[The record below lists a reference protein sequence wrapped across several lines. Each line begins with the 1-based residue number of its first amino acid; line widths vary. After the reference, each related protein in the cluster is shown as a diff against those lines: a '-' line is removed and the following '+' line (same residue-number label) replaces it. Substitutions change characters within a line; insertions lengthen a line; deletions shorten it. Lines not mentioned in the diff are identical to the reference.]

1 MSAAGPKSIC
11 GRLMIAAIFSPLFA
25 LQVYGADLNGAWA
38 NDPNVCSQIFV
49 RKDDKISMTDHSE
62 LYGTGF
68 IIEDDKFADKLA
80 TCRIKDRKI
89 DGSTIRVTADCPMET
104 GRFTEEFIFRI
115 DDNDRVTRFPK
126 GMRATGLAYFRCP
139 AIK

>member
-1 MSAAGPKSIC
+1 MSAAVPKLIC
-11 GRLMIAAIFSPLFA
+11 DRLMIASIITLLFA
-25 LQVYGADLNGAWA
+25 LHVYGADLNGAWA
-38 NDPNVCSQIFV
+38 NDPDVCSQIFV
-49 RKDDKISMTDHSE
+49 RKGDKISMTDHSE

-68 IIEDDKFADKLA
+68 IIEGDKFADKLA

-89 DGSTIRVTADCPMET
+89 DDGTIRVIADRPMET

-115 DDNDRVTRFPK
+115 DDNDRLTRFPE
-126 GMRATGLAYFRCP
+126 GMRGTGLAYFRCP